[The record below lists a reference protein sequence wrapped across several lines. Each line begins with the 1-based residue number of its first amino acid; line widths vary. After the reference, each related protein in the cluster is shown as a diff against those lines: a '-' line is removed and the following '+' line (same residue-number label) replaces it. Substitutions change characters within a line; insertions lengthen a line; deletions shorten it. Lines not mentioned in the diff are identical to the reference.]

1 MKKIFKKVIA
11 TVAAFAFAAAGLVV
25 APKTAKA
32 ADPTLELYFQLPDGW
47 SADEVGVNVWGN
59 NVSATGTGSTV
70 TCWGDQEKP
79 QAIDAGNGFAKILI
93 SNPSGMA
100 GVQFVKGNDAYNGN
114 IWNSA
119 IASLNLTAAYYCTKD
134 AAKSGKWYKEDTFT
148 NEVVKP
154 NVTDSLTMV
163 GTLPGLG
170 WTLPGTAL
178 TKSGDTYTITFEN
191 VAAGEYKYKILQ
203 SAAEYGWNYD
213 YGKGDKVD
221 DNYVL
226 KVNKKSNVTITFTV
240 ESTKGGS
247 DFDANL
253 VVGYKFIATMEEID
267 DGGDNTPAGGDNTPA
282 GGDNTPAGGN
292 NTPAGG
298 DNTPAGGNNTPAGG
312 NTTPA
317 GGNSGNVNAGDSM
330 AVATAIIAV
339 VAACGI
345 VVVSFKKRRQDA

>member
-1 MKKIFKKVIA
+1 MKKILKKVIA

-32 ADPTLELYFQLPDGW
+32 ADPTLTLYFELPDGW
-47 SADEVGVNVWGN
+47 SAGEVGVNAWGKG
-59 NVSATGTGSTV
+59 VSATGTGSTV

-79 QAIDAGNGFAKILI
+79 QAFDAGNGFAKILI
-93 SNPSGMA
+93 SNPDGME
-100 GVQFVKGNDAYNGN
+100 GIQFVKGNDAYNGN

-119 IASLNLTAAYYCTKD
+119 ITSLNLTEAYYCTKD
-134 AAKSGKWYKEDTFT
+134 AAKSGKWYKEAAFT

-154 NVTDSLTMV
+154 NVTDSLSMV

-170 WTLPGTAL
+170 WDLPGTAL
-178 TKSGDTYTITFEN
+178 TKSEDTYTITFEN

-203 SAAEYGWNYD
+203 SAAEYGWSYD
-213 YGKGDKVD
+213 YGKGEKVK

-226 KVNKKSNVTITFTV
+226 KVDEKSNVTITLTV
-240 ESTKGGS
+240 KSTKGGNGL
-247 DFDANL
+247 DANL
-253 VVGYKFIATMEEID
+253 ITEYDCEPVMEKID
-267 DGGDNTPAGGDNTPA
+267 NGSDNTTPGGDNTTPGGST
-282 GGDNTPAGGN
+282 
-292 NTPAGG
+292 
-298 DNTPAGGNNTPAGG
+298 TPAGG

-317 GGNSGNVNAGDSM
+317 GGNNGNVNAGDSM
-330 AVATAIIAV
+330 AVATAIIAA